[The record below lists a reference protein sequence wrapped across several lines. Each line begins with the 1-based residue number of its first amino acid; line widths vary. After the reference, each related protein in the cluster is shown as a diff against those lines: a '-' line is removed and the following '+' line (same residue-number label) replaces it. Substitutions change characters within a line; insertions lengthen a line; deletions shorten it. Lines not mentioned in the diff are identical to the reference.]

1 MAESPDVQ
9 ADKPEIGPSSTKKT
23 YKYQGRDVP
32 GEEIE
37 IRNSNE
43 VWSSYDLLDGT
54 QIKAKFVVSAIARL
68 EEYKES
74 GDPVYIVNA
83 QVVL

>member
-1 MAESPDVQ
+1 MFPAKRSRSGT
-9 ADKPEIGPSSTKKT
+9 ATK
-23 YKYQGRDVP
+23 YGLP
-32 GEEIE
+32 I
-37 IRNSNE
+37 
-43 VWSSYDLLDGT
+43 DLLDGT

-83 QVVL
+83 QVVLSTSSPDELKKKVE